1 MNERQITRHRFQIAL
16 KTRYIFSSALGNS
29 AMAGLILPL
38 SSSTADACYI
48 YHSNTHTGCPT
59 CRCDVVEGVMA
70 KSGIFTLIV
79 RRKVNQTHTIL
90 SKHLPLTVLLTLRF
104 FLNEGTILRG

>member
-1 MNERQITRHRFQIAL
+1 
-16 KTRYIFSSALGNS
+16 
-29 AMAGLILPL
+29 
-38 SSSTADACYI
+38 
-48 YHSNTHTGCPT
+48 
-59 CRCDVVEGVMA
+59 MA

-104 FLNEGTILRG
+104 FLNESTILRG